1 MLTGFAI
8 VVIAAAVVAL
18 IVALDATE
26 NAATPAVANPTS
38 TAVPIGGI
46 VARAVLTTNL
56 RVAPGRQ
63 SDIVAIVPTAQ
74 LTRVTGRSA
83 DGVWLR
89 VAYPAT
95 SELTGWA
102 ARTNFDVIA
111 GDLATVAVASA
122 GASSGDPSASAT
134 SEVSD
139 PLPDLA
145 LIDAYLLPN
154 GSLTVVVENVGTG
167 RFAGSIGLQV
177 TTGGGELLGVLD
189 IQETTLLPDRTA
201 TVDTGPTIGVTG
213 SYLIELDRLDRIE
226 ELSEFNNSTRV
237 FLVPTG

>member
-201 TVDTGPTIGVTG
+201 TVDTGLTIGVTG

>member
-1 MLTGFAI
+1 MVTGFAI

-18 IVALDATE
+18 IVALDRTD
-26 NAATPAVANPTS
+26 NGDTS
-38 TAVPIGGI
+38 TVADPVTTQVPIEGI

-63 SDIVAIVPTAQ
+63 SDIVAIVPTEQ

-95 SELTGWA
+95 SELAGWA
-102 ARTNFDVIA
+102 ASSNFEVVA

-122 GASSGDPSASAT
+122 GASVDDAGASAT
-134 SEVSD
+134 PTVSD

-189 IQETTLLPDRTA
+189 IQETTLLPNRTA
-201 TVDTGPTIGVTG
+201 TVDTGLTIGVTG

-226 ELSEFNNSTRV
+226 ELSEFNNSNRV
-237 FLVPTG
+237 FLVPTS